1 MVLRLKPAAEGSQKK
16 MEIVHTVREMQAS
29 ADRVRRE
36 GRKIGF
42 VPTMGYLH
50 EGHLALV
57 RKAREVSD
65 FVVASIFVNPTQFGP
80 TEDLDKYP
88 RDLER
93 DKRLLEQEHTD
104 LLFFPDVKEMYPPGY
119 STYVEVRD
127 LEDYLCGKMRV
138 GHFTGVATVV
148 AKLFNIVKPHYA
160 VFGQKDYQQLK
171 IIERMTRDLNMDLE
185 IVPFPTV
192 REAGGLAMSSRNT
205 YLSPEER
212 EKALLIYASM
222 TRLQELVKSGKRD
235 AAFLVDQA
243 KAILSSREGVNIEY
257 VSISDAETLKEV
269 DQVRGKA
276 LLAIACR
283 VGKTRLIDNTI
294 LTEE

>member
-1 MVLRLKPAAEGSQKK
+1 MRIINTVK
-16 MEIVHTVREMQAS
+16 EIQALVDEMRS
-29 ADRVRRE
+29 K

-57 RKAREVSD
+57 RKARELSD
-65 FVVASIFVNPTQFGP
+65 FVVVSIFVNPTQFGP

-93 DKRLLEQEHTD
+93 DKRLLEEEQTD
-104 LLFFPDVKEMYPPGY
+104 LLFFPDTREMYPEGY

-127 LEDYLCGKMRV
+127 LEGFLCGKTRI

-148 AKLFNIVKPHYA
+148 AKLFNIVKPDYA
-160 VFGQKDYQQLK
+160 IFGQKDYQQFK
-171 IIERMTRDLNMDLE
+171 IIERMARDLNMDLE
-185 IVPFPTV
+185 VVPYATV
-192 REAGGLAMSSRNT
+192 REPGGLAMSSRNT
-205 YLSPEER
+205 YLSQEER

-222 TRLQELVKSGKRD
+222 KRLEELVKGGEKSV
-235 AAFLVDQA
+235 ALLVDQA
-243 KAILSSREGVNIEY
+243 KAILSSKGGVEIEY
-257 VSISDAETLKEV
+257 VSISDAETLKDV
-269 DQVRGKA
+269 DQIEGKA

-294 LTEE
+294 LTEG